1 MLFAVTLRDSSSNVT
16 KTWSSLNV
24 LALLVKEDPCGVS
37 LESADRRTN
46 EITSA
51 VSSIHIE

>member
-1 MLFAVTLRDSSSNVT
+1 MLFAVTLGDSSSNMT
-16 KTWSSLNV
+16 KIWSSLNV
-24 LALLVKEDPCGVS
+24 LALLVKEDSCGVS
-37 LESADRRTN
+37 LESVDPRTN